1 MNGATVHFR
10 VIGDFVSSDELRRL
24 FLSKDRASGI
34 LTEAARIAVQ
44 PTQKDVSFTSEPES
58 TPKAYPMTWF
68 AENDMTDG
76 DKPFI
81 PLILCDERTSIQRKG
96 VFCPYEFVVERKDLL
111 PRVDDKGEL
120 VGKPEEILASRLR
133 VLAELY
139 GDGKTNFKE
148 ALRDWFAGAF
158 RRYLLL
164 DATTHGTSEFVDLER
179 VKEGKDPILM
189 ALAELPCEKKDYPY
203 DKIELCCFGPI
214 SKDEIEEKKRRMNVI
229 DNAFKH
235 AELIHGRFVG
245 AGQPSASNDS
255 MLWFKPLA
263 ELVFDDYFSKW
274 DNNAR
279 ELEGVNRSMVRALG
293 LETPEKRFEALCAI
307 YYDGERQAV
316 QSTNDENAFRKIP
329 VKDGEKISGFFSI
342 VPRNHKERLPVAFGD
357 RAKYVTPSGKLN
369 LLLIDDNIDQSPFYY
384 LAKSDKPKCDG
395 SSINFSLT
403 ISNDD
408 WKLLRDLFNVQTMPV
423 DEKDGNIFIH
433 AVKRFRE
440 MQGAGLTYDLI
451 LVDLCLGDNSH
462 EADLA
467 GYRMIQIVK
476 DFFPGTPVVVYSRFS
491 DMEHIARAFF
501 SGAKWF
507 LVKGEEA
514 KLPRHVLKLLK
525 QVGWHREWQAI
536 ERGANAPVW
545 HGDEGSA
552 FFRKVKRTDEWGYL
566 IYKSLEHLPGRD
578 ITVREMS
585 GGLSSAVTLK
595 ATKGVWLEGAP
606 LQTPSVIKIDTSYNT
621 MMEFERYNRMIRP
634 YIANE
639 AGRVE
644 RPERVLDRTYS
655 SIVYTF
661 AGKQDAAHELE
672 TMGAMLD
679 DDIGCQTAC
688 DFETYR
694 YALTCIFDEI
704 LPRIHQVSPELECG
718 DVGKLDLQKTDIGD
732 VFPNADDRRSEDLR
746 RTSFPNYYF
755 REFSPSE
762 FWKSYMLRLQPWG
775 RIRIDHTTFDG
786 EANRLFMPQ
795 EAIDLDREEP
805 KQKEAINSD
814 REESK
819 QKRLIFHDVM
829 IDPLPSKVERAGRY
843 VIEAYTE
850 DRKLVW
856 LEGDVCDFVARFRKR
871 VAPGT
876 SLWLKKP
883 DNAMSSGKTKSEED
897 KDSSAWKTLEDL
909 DAGRLDERRKWLEAV
924 FARKKTEDSD
934 AQKIFINAIAAL
946 MGIGGIDKALEFYT
960 KLLDELLKLAK
971 DAVGGK
977 AKQWEMKCP
986 VGIVHGDLNVKN
998 IMLESRKHPPK
1009 ENDPDVTK
1017 TVSDVWLIDF
1027 ARTRRDLIAH
1037 DFNVFFTSVLSELF
1051 HERLIGKDGTI
1062 RSAGQESYWENLMP
1076 RFKEIVSAAVSP
1088 CSKSERGIP
1097 DSIQGDRRFTLLYRI
1112 LRRTHDAAIAASV
1125 SQNMYLLT
1133 TALSC
1138 LYTLKIFLKKGQVQ
1152 VAAGQF
1158 AAAWICYDMLCKNL
1172 DRTNEMAVY
1181 KIAMKQTGQAQKVA
1195 EPTNAATSPSE
1206 HQERN
1211 M

>member
-34 LTEAARIAVQ
+34 LTEAARMATEPSKVESVPSNTPEPTSRLYTIA
-44 PTQKDVSFTSEPES
+44 
-58 TPKAYPMTWF
+58 WF
-68 AENDMTDG
+68 AENDMADG
-76 DKPFI
+76 ENPFI
-81 PLILCDERTSIQRKG
+81 PLILCDARSTIQRQG
-96 VFCPYEFVVERKDLL
+96 VSCPYEFIIERKDLL
-111 PRVDDKGEL
+111 PRVNDKGEL
-120 VGKPEEILASRLR
+120 VSKPEEILASRLR
-133 VLAELY
+133 VLEKLY
-139 GDGKTNFKE
+139 GDGKTDFKT

-158 RRYLLL
+158 RMYLML
-164 DATTHGTSEFVDLER
+164 DATTHGTSEFIDLAKGRE
-179 VKEGKDPILM
+179 DPILK
-189 ALAELPCEKKDYPY
+189 AASKIGEDDKAASKIGADDAE
-203 DKIELCCFGPI
+203 
-214 SKDEIEEKKRRMNVI
+214 S
-229 DNAFKH
+229 
-235 AELIHGRFVG
+235 
-245 AGQPSASNDS
+245 
-255 MLWFKPLA
+255 
-263 ELVFDDYFSKW
+263 
-274 DNNAR
+274 
-279 ELEGVNRSMVRALG
+279 
-293 LETPEKRFEALCAI
+293 TPEAKDHALRLKNRFCGNPDAEVKPFEQLARWIFKERFEKLEKAFSADVNSTERLNLLAQI
-307 YYDGERQAV
+307 YVDAERWPKGEP
-316 QSTNDENAFRKIP
+316 RKH
-329 VKDGEKISGFFSI
+329 D
-342 VPRNHKERLPVAFGD
+342 ERLPLAFGD

-369 LLLIDDNIDQSPFYY
+369 LLLIDDNVEVSPFGW
-384 LAKSDKPKCDG
+384 LVPKNGRLDPEEVP
-395 SSINFSLT
+395 SEFATS
-403 ISNDD
+403 ISNDA

-423 DEKDGNIFIH
+423 DEKGGNIFIH
-433 AVKRFRE
+433 AVERFRK
-440 MQGAGLTYDLI
+440 MQTVGLTYDLI
-451 LVDLCLGDNSH
+451 LVDLCLGNNSH

-467 GYRMIQIVK
+467 GYRMIRIVK
-476 DFFPGTPVVVYSRFS
+476 DFFPGTPIVVYSRFS

-545 HGDEGSA
+545 HGDEESA
-552 FFRKVKRTDEWGYL
+552 FFRKVRRTAEWGYL

-578 ITVREMS
+578 ITIREMS

-595 ATKGVWLEGAP
+595 ATKGVWLEGTP

-621 MMEFERYNRMIRP
+621 MMEFERYNRLIRP

-644 RPERVLDRTYS
+644 MPERVLDRTYS

-661 AGKQDAAHELE
+661 AGKQDQAHDME
-672 TMGAMLD
+672 TLGNMLD
-679 DDIGCQTAC
+679 DDVGCQSAC

-694 YALTCIFDEI
+694 HALTCIFDEI
-704 LPRIHQVSPELECG
+704 LPRIHRVSRELECG
-718 DVGKLDLQKTDIGD
+718 DVGKLEVQRSD
-732 VFPNADDRRSEDLR
+732 VRDAFAKEDERRSDDPP

-755 REFSPSE
+755 CEFEPKE
-762 FWKSYMLRLQPWG
+762 YWKSYMLRLQPWG
-775 RIRIDHTTFDG
+775 RIHIDDATFDG
-786 EANRLFMPQ
+786 GTNRLFMPQ
-795 EAIDLDREEP
+795 ELVDLE
-805 KQKEAINSD
+805 QKEIKPN
-814 REESK
+814 

-829 IDPLPSKVERAGRY
+829 INPLSDKDGECAGRY

-856 LEGDVCDFVARFRKR
+856 LEGEVCDFVARFRKR

-960 KLLDELLKLAK
+960 KLQDELLKLAK
-971 DAVGGK
+971 DAAGGK

-1027 ARTRRDLIAH
+1027 ARTRRDLIVH
-1037 DFNVFFTSVLSELF
+1037 DFNVFFTSVLGELF
-1051 HERLIGKDGTI
+1051 HERLIGKDGKEDPEQAKY
-1062 RSAGQESYWENLMP
+1062 REHLEEH
-1076 RFKEIVSAAVSP
+1076 FKEIVSSAVSP

-1097 DSIQGDRRFTLLYRI
+1097 DAIQGDRRFTLLYRI
-1112 LRRTHDAAIAASV
+1112 LRKTHDAALAAGV

-1133 TALSC
+1133 TALAC
-1138 LYTLKIFLKKGQVQ
+1138 LYTLKIFLKKDQVYKS
-1152 VAAGQF
+1152 AGQF

-1172 DRTNEMAVY
+1172 DLTNKMADFRV
-1181 KIAMKQTGQAQKVA
+1181 AMETGQAQKGA

-1206 HQERN
+1206 NQERN